1 MLPFIYGDPKNLVK
15 SLLEIIIKPEQ
26 LEKCK
31 NGAKLK
37 NFNLDDQTL
46 QLPLKNM
53 EMGCEVANI
62 ISNLHKKD
70 TVSNQQ
76 VKLFKEDAQSL
87 LIAVLRKLFERT
99 P

>member
-1 MLPFIYGDPKNLVK
+1 MLPFKYGDPKNLVK

-37 NFNLDDQTL
+37 NLNLGYQTL
-46 QLPLKNM
+46 HLPLKNM
-53 EMGCEVANI
+53 EMRCRVANI

-76 VKLFKEDAQSL
+76 VKLFKKEARSL
-87 LIAVLRKLFERT
+87 LIAVLRKVFERT

>member
-1 MLPFIYGDPKNLVK
+1 MYGDPKNLVK

-37 NFNLDDQTL
+37 NLNLGYQTL
-46 QLPLKNM
+46 HLPLKNM
-53 EMGCEVANI
+53 EMRCRVANI

-76 VKLFKEDAQSL
+76 VKLFKKEARSL
-87 LIAVLRKLFERT
+87 LIAVLRKVFERT

>member
-1 MLPFIYGDPKNLVK
+1 MLPFMYGDPKNLVK

-37 NFNLDDQTL
+37 NLNLGYQTL
-46 QLPLKNM
+46 HLPLKNM
-53 EMGCEVANI
+53 EMRCRVANI

-76 VKLFKEDAQSL
+76 VKLFKKEARSL
-87 LIAVLRKLFERT
+87 LIAVLRKVFERT

>member
-46 QLPLKNM
+46 QLP
-53 EMGCEVANI
+53 
-62 ISNLHKKD
+62 
-70 TVSNQQ
+70 
-76 VKLFKEDAQSL
+76 
-87 LIAVLRKLFERT
+87 
-99 P
+99 

>member
-1 MLPFIYGDPKNLVK
+1 M
-15 SLLEIIIKPEQ
+15 S
-26 LEKCK
+26 
-31 NGAKLK
+31 
-37 NFNLDDQTL
+37 
-46 QLPLKNM
+46 
-53 EMGCEVANI
+53 CEVANI